1 MSGCHLLS
9 GAKPLFIVYCFFVFL
24 FLFSVVARKNL
35 LHTDE
40 IKKEKCTTKK
50 KKKISDDFCPKPK
63 KKK

>member
-50 KKKISDDFCPKPK
+50 KKKSVMTFALNQK
-63 KKK
+63 KK